1 MINNLKT
8 NKTLWF
14 IVAALSLIAALIGV
28 FSQAVYSTVLRPD
41 LLPGTIS
48 QDLIS
53 ILAALALFFLSL
65 KMDDSDAKKQI
76 VVISLLAYLFYG
88 YGIYVIERLYNALYL
103 LYMAIFSLSFW
114 ALVYNLL
121 SIDKDAVKNIK
132 TPNWIRNVSAGFLIF
147 TAFLFYFLWTSQLI
161 PLMQTGEKI
170 DYLYSIYILD
180 MALVLPAILMSAF
193 LLIKKNPF
201 GLVFAPILFVKAFT
215 LLFSVGLGSLLKP
228 FFNQSPTPGETGF
241 YMVLSALFFALGL
254 LSFWKIDFDKEIAL

>member
-1 MINNLKT
+1 MIKNLKT
-8 NKTLWF
+8 NKTLWI

-28 FSQAVYSTVLRPD
+28 LDQKVYSAILPSE

-53 ILAALALFFLSL
+53 IFTALALVFLTF
-65 KMDDSDAKKQI
+65 KTGDADAKKQI

-114 ALVYNLL
+114 TLVYSLI
-121 SIDKDAVKNIK
+121 SIDIDAVKNIK
-132 TPNWIRNVSAGFLIF
+132 APNWIRNLSAGFLIF

-170 DYLYSIYILD
+170 DTLYSIYILD
-180 MALVLPAILMSAF
+180 MALILPAILASAF
-193 LLIKKNPF
+193 MLIKKKAL
-201 GLVFAPILFVKAFT
+201 GLVFAPILFFKAFT
-215 LLFSVGLGSLLKP
+215 LLFSVGLGSLIKP
-228 FFNQSPTPGETGF
+228 LFDQPTTPEETGF
-241 YMVLSALFFALGL
+241 YLVLSVIFLALGVV
-254 LSFWKIDFDKEIAL
+254 SFWKIDFARDQK